1 MTQAVYENRRNY
13 QDRSDGKRG
22 NLSLSLGFEG
32 DRFWVISKFSNS
44 NSSSVDAGATVGT
57 WGFIGSHGATKID
70 IKSSDVVNVDISG
83 VVSPWSGGRPGAYR
97 EIFSSQRQSPTGIKI
112 NNISPTDRDFLQG
125 IGDHNPFVIESNF
138 WAEYECVDARNNSTG
153 DADAGSDS
161 CDTTLVETRPSEE
174 SAHQDPKSSKDEVGV
189 GAIDIS
195 VAHYQILS
203 HHSSKARHSVKAV
216 Q

>member
-1 MTQAVYENRRNY
+1 MSQAVYQNRSHY
-13 QDRSDGKRG
+13 QDHSGYERG
-22 NLSLSLGFEG
+22 NFSLSLGFEG
-32 DRFWVISKFSNS
+32 DGFWVISKFSNS
-44 NSSSVDAGATVGT
+44 HSSSVNAGATVGT

-83 VVSPWSGGRPGAYR
+83 VIPPWSGGRPGAYG
-97 EIFSSQRQSPTGIKI
+97 EIFCGQRQSPTGIKI

-138 WAEYECVDARNNSTG
+138 WAEYECVDARDYRTG
-153 DADAGSDS
+153 NTNTGSDS
-161 CDTTLVETRPSEE
+161 CGVTLVETRPNKK
-174 SAHQDPKSSKDEVGV
+174 SAHQDSKSSKDEVGV

-195 VAHYQILS
+195 VAHYGILS